1 LAKQFYLIVVTETKP
16 KEIDMSNIEAAKIA
30 IEAKIKAHYDKAPD
44 SWSPEF
50 ELWAEEMDELTQE
63 QRYLERGNDDDDED
77 YQSCS
82 NDEYFGSNDD

>member
-1 LAKQFYLIVVTETKP
+1 MNA
-16 KEIDMSNIEAAKIA
+16 IEAAKIA
-30 IEAKIKAHYDKAPD
+30 IEAKIKAHYGKEPD

-50 ELWAEEMDELTQE
+50 ELWAEEMDELVQE
-63 QRYLERGNDDDDED
+63 QGYLERGNDDDED